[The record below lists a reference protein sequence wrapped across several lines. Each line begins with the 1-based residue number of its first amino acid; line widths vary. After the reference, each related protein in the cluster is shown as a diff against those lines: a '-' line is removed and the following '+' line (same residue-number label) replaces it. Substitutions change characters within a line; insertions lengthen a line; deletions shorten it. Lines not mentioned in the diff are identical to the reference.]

1 MSNND
6 EKFKVYSA
14 TGGAREGGSEDH
26 IVGKPDVID
35 GDGGDVIQS
44 SHNKYNTLDMLFNCV
59 CAAIRKDLGSD
70 TETYTIQDL
79 YTNLQARAD
88 TTFNTSNGLVVTRAN
103 TMISSTNTVMYVC
116 TIDGGKLQC
125 GITNLSIQLD
135 YTPTSTSGS
144 KIYLSGTIGFENG
157 NNIFYPDSTISY
169 EYIKQ
174 LSNTIPL
181 DGLNFYFCGIGT
193 HDINTNS
200 NPTQAVKILR
210 QLSGLYALPTYPLCT
225 IDDLTFAM
233 DNPGMIQNIS
243 YLLKPGYFTESCTLE
258 GKQSPYS
265 WIPLLLYIWMPI
277 IVRYESDIKNKH
289 TSVDVVK
296 EINKKLLEAYETSC
310 IKYNPIIW
318 RMTKSDIYIPKVDIT
333 STTP

>member
-6 EKFKVYSA
+6 EKFKVYTA

-70 TETYTIQDL
+70 KEIYTIREL
-79 YTNLQARAD
+79 YDKLSILPA
-88 TTFNTSNGLVVTRAN
+88 TTFNTFNGHTVTRYTKSIN
-103 TMISSTNTVMYVC
+103 TNNTVIYEC
-116 TIDGGKLQC
+116 TIDVYPLKC
-125 GITNLSIQLD
+125 MITDVEIQINYTSSSKVFSI
-135 YTPTSTSGS
+135 
-144 KIYLSGTIGFENG
+144 GTIGLVDG
-157 NNIFYPDSTISY
+157 NNMVYPDINIPY
-169 EYIKQ
+169 EYIQK

-181 DGLNFYFCGIGT
+181 DGLNFSFGGIN
-193 HDINTNS
+193 HRNPIHLS
-200 NPTQAVKILR
+200 NPTQSVRILR
-210 QLSGLYALPTYPLCT
+210 QLYGLYTLPTYPLCT
-225 IDDLTFAM
+225 IEDLIDAM
-233 DNPGMIQNIS
+233 DTQGMIQNIY

-277 IVRYESDIKNKH
+277 IVRYESDIRNKS
-289 TSVDVVK
+289 TPFDVVK
-296 EINKKLLEAYETSC
+296 EINRKLLEAYKTSC
-310 IKYNPIIW
+310 MEYNPIIW
-318 RMTKSDIYIPKVDIT
+318 RMTKSDIYIPKVSIIST
-333 STTP
+333 NPTTP